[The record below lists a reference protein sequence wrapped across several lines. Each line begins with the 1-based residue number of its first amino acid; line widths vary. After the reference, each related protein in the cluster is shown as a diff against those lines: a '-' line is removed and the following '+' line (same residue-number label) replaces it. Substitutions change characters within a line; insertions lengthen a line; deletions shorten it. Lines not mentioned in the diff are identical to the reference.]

1 MLKIQNLLLTSSFFY
16 LYLST
21 YCLAKTP
28 EFSEYT
34 LRKTTIN
41 IISQRQTETEE
52 ELESPDIFS
61 PNPLEST
68 EPDPLLP
75 LSLIHI

>member
-34 LRKTTIN
+34 LGKTTIN

-61 PNPLEST
+61 PNPPRKHST
-68 EPDPLLP
+68 RSTITKPPYY
-75 LSLIHI
+75 